1 MITVFNPQKT
11 LNTPTSVALG
21 TFDGLHVGHIA
32 IINRLCK
39 EGKYKK
45 CVFTFSNSPA
55 SVAAKADIK
64 YVVSQREKAALLEKS
79 GVEYLLTTE
88 FNKEFMSL
96 TAEEFFEKYILDI
109 LDAKE
114 IFVGYNYTFGKFK
127 TGTTLVL
134 QELCDKHGISL
145 NVMPPVFVEDAPVSS
160 TRIRKEIVGG
170 NLELVKKL
178 LGRNITIDGAVAEG
192 NKLGRTMGF
201 PTVNIAVDNGR
212 ALPPDG
218 VYASKTLIDGKAYGC
233 IANLGGRP
241 TVSDKG
247 ERLFEAHIVGFDGDL
262 YGQYMTFELAEKI
275 RDICKFDSVDC
286 LKNQLEN
293 DINTVNKINL

>member
-21 TFDGLHVGHIA
+21 TFDGLHVGHMA
-32 IINRLCK
+32 IINRLCS

-55 SVAAKADIK
+55 SVAAKADVK
-64 YVVSQREKAALLEKS
+64 YVVSQQEKAALLKQS

-96 TAEEFFEKYILDI
+96 TAEEFFEKYILEI

-114 IFVGYNYTFGKFK
+114 IFFGYNYTFGKFK

-178 LGRNITIDGAVAEG
+178 LGRNITIDGTVVEG

-218 VYASKTLIDGKAYGC
+218 VYAAKTLIDGKAYGC
-233 IANLGGRP
+233 IANLGTRP

-275 RDICKFDSVDC
+275 RDICKFDSVDY
-286 LKNQLEN
+286 LKNQLEK

>member
-21 TFDGLHVGHIA
+21 TFDGLHVGHMA
-32 IINRLCK
+32 IINRLCSG
-39 EGKYKK
+39 GKYKK

-55 SVAAKADIK
+55 SVAAKADVK
-64 YVVSQREKAALLEKS
+64 YVVSQQEKAALLKQS

-88 FNKEFMSL
+88 FNKEFMAL
-96 TAEEFFEKYILDI
+96 TAEEFFEKYILEI

-178 LGRNITIDGAVAEG
+178 LGRNITIDGTVVEG

-218 VYASKTLIDGKAYGC
+218 VYAAKTLIDGKAYGC

-286 LKNQLEN
+286 LKNQLEK
-293 DINTVNKINL
+293 DIKMVNKINL

>member
-21 TFDGLHVGHIA
+21 TFDGLHVGHMA
-32 IINRLCK
+32 IIDKLCS

-55 SVAAKADIK
+55 SVAAKADVK
-64 YVVSQREKAALLEKS
+64 YIISQDEKAALLKQS
-79 GVEYLLTTE
+79 GVECLLTTE
-88 FNKEFMSL
+88 FNKDIMSL
-96 TAEEFFEKYILDI
+96 TAEEFFQKYILDI

-114 IFVGYNYTFGKFK
+114 IFVGYNYTFGKCK
-127 TGTTLVL
+127 TGTTLFL
-134 QELCDKHGISL
+134 QELCSKHGITL

-160 TRIRKEIVGG
+160 TRIRKEITLG
-170 NLELVKKL
+170 NVDLARKL
-178 LGRNITIDGAVAEG
+178 LGRNITVDGTVTEG

-218 VYASKTLIDGKAYGC
+218 VYAAKTVIDGKAYGC
-233 IANLGGRP
+233 IANLGARP

-247 ERLFEAHIVGFDGDL
+247 ERLFEAHIAGFDGDL
-262 YGQYMTFELAEKI
+262 YGQYMTFEFIKKI

-286 LKNQLEN
+286 LKNQLES
-293 DINTVNKINL
+293 DIEEINKINL